1 MSYMGPT
8 SMLPTTTVIKM
19 SKLQMLN
26 VYASSIIF
34 GYFLR
39 RADQRFRL
47 ARAAGLLT
55 EDKEDAVQKLERLFA
70 LVCCRS
76 VIQSAQCG
84 TIPAVSLLGS
94 WFDV

>member
-8 SMLPTTTVIKM
+8 AMMPPTTVIKM

-39 RADQRFRL
+39 RVDQRFRL
-47 ARAAGLLT
+47 AKAAGVLP
-55 EDKEDAVQKLERLFA
+55 EDKDDAVQKLERLFS
-70 LVCCRS
+70 LVCH
-76 VIQSAQCG
+76 
-84 TIPAVSLLGS
+84 
-94 WFDV
+94 